1 MALASGSPFYMLP
14 ASIKKM
20 AFDLSALPAWY
31 ASLGGS
37 VLLANEKQKIWLEK
51 ECRFPL
57 SVTFVDTISD
67 VYDEVLPWG
76 WSPSLLHRLGESGV
90 LGDVLI
96 SDVRMKQIRDKSSRK
111 MAVEFLPIVRVEQTL
126 GESFFVNNF
135 TKLENLLSEY
145 DEVILKSPWSGS
157 GKGIQKVRKTL
168 NDSIYGWAKRIMASQ
183 GGIVVEPY
191 YQKALDFAMEFYAEE
206 GKLSFVGYSIFET
219 DSRGIYK
226 GNLLASDEMLEKRL
240 TSYVPLK
247 VLLDIR
253 RKCLEK
259 LPNLINGAY
268 NGYLGIDMMICLE
281 GESYKVHPCVEIN
294 LRMNMGIVSRLL
306 YDKYICQ
313 GVEGNYMV
321 EFFQQP
327 GEALQFH
334 ERMKQDCPLLIE
346 NGKINAGYLSLTP
359 VFEDTLYHIFI
370 KVK

>member
-1 MALASGSPFYMLP
+1 M
-14 ASIKKM
+14 
-20 AFDLSALPAWY
+20 
-31 ASLGGS
+31 
-37 VLLANEKQKIWLEK
+37 
-51 ECRFPL
+51 
-57 SVTFVDTISD
+57 
-67 VYDEVLPWG
+67 
-76 WSPSLLHRLGESGV
+76 
-90 LGDVLI
+90 
-96 SDVRMKQIRDKSSRK
+96 
-111 MAVEFLPIVRVEQTL
+111 EFLPIVRVEQTL

-259 LPNLINGAY
+259 LPDLINGAY

-281 GESYKVHPCVEIN
+281 GE
-294 LRMNMGIVSRLL
+294 
-306 YDKYICQ
+306 
-313 GVEGNYMV
+313 YM
-321 EFFQQP
+321 P
-327 GEALQFH
+327 TGA
-334 ERMKQDCPLLIE
+334 
-346 NGKINAGYLSLTP
+346 
-359 VFEDTLYHIFI
+359 
-370 KVK
+370 